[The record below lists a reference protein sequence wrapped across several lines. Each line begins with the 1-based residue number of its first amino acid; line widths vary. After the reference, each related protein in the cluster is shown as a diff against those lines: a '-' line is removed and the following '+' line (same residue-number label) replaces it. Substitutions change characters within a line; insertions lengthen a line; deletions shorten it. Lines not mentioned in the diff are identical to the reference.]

1 MPIWATKL
9 SDIFQTFENHRNALS
24 RYYYG
29 YWIISQ
35 RNFILASNIICRKEV
50 VSWFWFLWIC
60 STMEFFL
67 QAFIQKMQLA
77 KTFII
82 KKFVGIYGTYFCELF
97 KSKKKIPPSWRYA
110 RNSNSRKFGFNS
122 QRMQARF
129 SLPQLPK
136 GKKSYHFFQQMFGD
150 VRFICMG
157 GTPQVWWTHDYDES
171 NVVQT
176 SNRYLL
182 IIIKAMLCKRLKTS
196 LSPEDENV
204 CRVHAWPAGIPLAN
218 RQLLTF

>member
-82 KKFVGIYGTYFCELF
+82 KRFVGIYGTYFCELF

-122 QRMQARF
+122 ERMQARF
-129 SLPQLPK
+129 SLPQKWSHL
-136 GKKSYHFFQQMFGD
+136 FQQMFGD

-157 GTPQVWWTHDYDES
+157 GTPQVLKVNSWLWWNQCCE
-171 NVVQT
+171 
-176 SNRYLL
+176 NRYLL
-182 IIIKAMLCKRLKTS
+182 IMMKSMLCKSLKTS

-218 RQLLTF
+218 RQLLNF